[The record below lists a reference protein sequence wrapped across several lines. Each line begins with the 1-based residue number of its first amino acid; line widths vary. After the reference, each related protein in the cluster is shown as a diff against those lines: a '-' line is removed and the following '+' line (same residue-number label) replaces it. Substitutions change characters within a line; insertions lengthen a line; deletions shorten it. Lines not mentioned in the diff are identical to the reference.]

1 VPHGG
6 FPVQSFISPLSFP
19 CLGQRLFPGWTPNQ
33 CSSTAANT
41 SVSRLP
47 LPLPPFLPSLAT
59 RRVHIAVHFEP
70 KRLRYELTTRASPG
84 HPVFVANVRLLLPP
98 PLAWRAPPPSLPSR
112 SGLHTV
118 MCIMRRPDPLPFLK
132 CTHVQRAGGVYFA
145 APPVPWHRIHLQRP
159 LLRLQPTPVP
169 LSSFIHPRSSLSLP
183 LPPIHPNSPVGT
195 ASPPRGSPCHLHQV
209 GSISVAPR

>member
-118 MCIMRRPDPLPFLK
+118 MCIMRRSDPLPFLK
-132 CTHVQRAGGVYFA
+132 CTHVHPTLHNMLPCPRHHPQGRPTSHPPPLYPPSSIP
-145 APPVPWHRIHLQRP
+145 APP
-159 LLRLQPTPVP
+159 
-169 LSSFIHPRSSLSLP
+169 FSSLAPHP
-183 LPPIHPNSPVGT
+183 L
-195 ASPPRGSPCHLHQV
+195 
-209 GSISVAPR
+209 